1 MLISNLAGKPE
12 YELMQTAWRERN
24 PEARIKAAKE
34 AIGLNPECATA
45 YILLAEE
52 EAGDISE
59 ADTKLREAY
68 RIAETN
74 HRRSQQLQHQS
85 NLLESQHRRD
95 TNVMIYIRRRLAM
108 CARKLGKLKEVLERT
123 NSIFFH
129 LLDSQ
134 IPSVLHFIAIKVR
147 LAFLCEA
154 ALPNCNTKPVSVL
167 VHVSATTGCPNK
179 FEIKTLIKTIS
190 NLQN

>member
-1 MLISNLAGKPE
+1 
-12 YELMQTAWRERN
+12 MQTAWRERN

-108 CARKLGKLKEVLERT
+108 CARKLGKLKEVLESRRT
-123 NSIFFH
+123 NSFFFD

-134 IPSVLHFIAIKVR
+134 IPSVLHFIAIKVG

-154 ALPNCNTKPVSVL
+154 ALPNCNTKALSVL
-167 VHVSATTGCPNK
+167 VHDSTATGCSNK
-179 FEIKTLIKTIS
+179 FQIKRIFYQSGKLDF
-190 NLQN
+190 

>member
-12 YELMQTAWRERN
+12 YELMQTAWLERN

-108 CARKLGKLKEVLERT
+108 CALLVLTKAADLRQERGRLGSLR
-123 NSIFFH
+123 
-129 LLDSQ
+129 
-134 IPSVLHFIAIKVR
+134 R
-147 LAFLCEA
+147 
-154 ALPNCNTKPVSVL
+154 
-167 VHVSATTGCPNK
+167 G
-179 FEIKTLIKTIS
+179 
-190 NLQN
+190 